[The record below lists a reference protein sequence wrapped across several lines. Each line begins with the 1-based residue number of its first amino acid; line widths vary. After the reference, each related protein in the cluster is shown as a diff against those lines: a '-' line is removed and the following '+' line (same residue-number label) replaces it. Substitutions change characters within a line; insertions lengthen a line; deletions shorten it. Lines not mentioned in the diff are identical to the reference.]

1 MFCTTFLK
9 SKEVINIYSRTA
21 RCGNIYLKKM
31 EENNLSEK
39 SKVQL
44 DIKAL
49 IGMVIGIV
57 SIAGVWFTM
66 QGEIAQLQLD
76 VIRMQDDVELNHEF
90 RVKWPRGEMGALPDD
105 AKQDLR
111 IEYLQK
117 EVEELR
123 SVVKKLEIENA
134 SKK

>member
-1 MFCTTFLK
+1 
-9 SKEVINIYSRTA
+9 
-21 RCGNIYLKKM
+21 M
-31 EENNLSEK
+31 EEQENVLGEK

-49 IGMVIGIV
+49 IGMVLGII
-57 SIAGVWFTM
+57 SIAGVWFSLTA
-66 QGEIAQLQLD
+66 EISQLQLD

-123 SVVKKLEIENA
+123 RTVKELEIENA
-134 SKK
+134 KMGK

>member
-1 MFCTTFLK
+1 
-9 SKEVINIYSRTA
+9 
-21 RCGNIYLKKM
+21 M
-31 EENNLSEK
+31 EEQENILGEK

-49 IGMVIGIV
+49 IGMVLGII
-57 SIAGVWFTM
+57 SIAGVWFSLTA
-66 QGEIAQLQLD
+66 EISQLQLD

-123 SVVKKLEIENA
+123 RTVKDLEIENA
-134 SKK
+134 KNKK

>member
-1 MFCTTFLK
+1 MDE
-9 SKEVINIYSRTA
+9 KEKNT
-21 RCGNIYLKKM
+21 LT
-31 EENNLSEK
+31 EE

-49 IGMVIGIV
+49 IGMVLGIV
-57 SIAGVWFTM
+57 SIAGVWFSLTA
-66 QGEIAQLQLD
+66 EISQLQLD

-117 EVEELR
+117 EVEKLR
-123 SVVKKLEIENA
+123 ATVKELEIANA
-134 SKK
+134 RDNK